1 MELLC
6 LLGAALSLAATVLES
21 LRDSM
26 VFLFLWIIYLSM
38 YQVSYT
44 THTHTHTS
52 VAGARIQYA

>member
-21 LRDSM
+21 LRDSL
-26 VFLFLWIIYLSM
+26 VFLFLWIMYLSM

-44 THTHTHTS
+44 THTYTLL
-52 VAGARIQYA
+52 